1 MVKITEPEGIN
12 SQNSKVE
19 NTSDFDQLPTIRQNK
34 NKKIQ
39 LRLTPAV
46 EQQLREYAG
55 VKDTSI
61 TDAVERIIT
70 KKFYNKKINRK
81 FFNLDQPSNILV
93 PITNDLLYLYDK
105 HQINLVANVKKVDT
119 NQYSFQLFDKQAE
132 LYNQYPDQLEVV
144 TIQQVNNVYDDYD
157 PVQECYYSKY
167 NLGDNEDKYLNHLG
181 LIILSNEVLEED
193 SITTFKLPILV
204 NTYEGTLREA
214 KVLKITD
221 AIQRAVDKEHDT
233 LKEYLE
239 DPKNEVMAL
248 EEIKSTIDTNQEL
261 VDVLNRVETENIL
274 LQEQLTENQAETD
287 EELQEK
293 VNELQL
299 ENQVLRDKLN
309 NLDTVVDKR
318 VYDKLQDMMDSVT
331 NNSFQKNGNNN
342 YNKDK

>member
-12 SQNSKVE
+12 PRKKVVKIP
-19 NTSDFDQLPTIRQNK
+19 NLFDQQASTRQNK

-55 VKDTSI
+55 VRDTTI
-61 TDAVERIIT
+61 TDAVETIIT
-70 KKFYNKKINRK
+70 KKFYNRKINRK

-93 PITNDLLYLYDK
+93 PITNELLYLYDE
-105 HQINLVANVKKVDT
+105 HQINLVANVKEVAT

-132 LYNQYPDQLEVV
+132 LYHQYPDQLEVV

-167 NLGDNEDKYLNHLG
+167 NLSDNEDKYLNHLG

-204 NTYEGTLREA
+204 NTYEGKLREA

-221 AIQRAVDKEHDT
+221 AVELAEKKKNNILE
-233 LKEYLE
+233 EYLE
-239 DPKNEVMAL
+239 DPNNEIL
-248 EEIKSTIDTNQEL
+248 ELEHIKATMDTNQEL
-261 VDVLNRVETENIL
+261 LDLVNELKEENIF
-274 LQEQLTENQAETD
+274 LQERLTENRAETE

-293 VNELQL
+293 MKELQL
-299 ENQVLRDKLN
+299 ENQALKDKLN
-309 NLDTVVDKR
+309 NFDTAVDKR
-318 VYDKLQDMMDSVT
+318 ISEALQEMLYRVK
-331 NNSFQKNGNNN
+331 NNSFQKEWEEQLQQE
-342 YNKDK
+342 